1 MFFDDKNKA
10 PYLVSEKMS
19 RSVFWRKTGNPRTP
33 FQRVM
38 ESEST
43 HVEESIK
50 RKLARQL
57 EGLNPF
63 VLRKAIDT
71 RIRKVSA
78 VNTIR
83 R

>member
-1 MFFDDKNKA
+1 
-10 PYLVSEKMS
+10 
-19 RSVFWRKTGNPRTP
+19 
-33 FQRVM
+33 M